1 MGPERR
7 AVLLLLGLAL
17 AGQGIRVWWD
27 RPDTAPGGLVLLPPD
42 STQPLAAQRQRSMAL
57 DRPLG
62 QGEKIDLDKASVD
75 DIARLPRVGRTLAKT
90 IKADRDAHGAFGSL
104 EGLDRVPGVGSGLLA
119 VLAPHAVFSGRPTI
133 EPSVTHRTTVN
144 INAADSAAFE
154 RLAGIGPYMA
164 GRIVAYRNR
173 HGSFGSVDDLLK
185 VGGIGPAT
193 LAKVRESLALQ

>member
-1 MGPERR
+1 M
-7 AVLLLLGLAL
+7 
-17 AGQGIRVWWD
+17 
-27 RPDTAPGGLVLLPPD
+27 
-42 STQPLAAQRQRSMAL
+42 SL
-57 DRPLG
+57 DRPLAP
-62 QGEKIDLDKASVD
+62 GEMIDLDKAMVD

-90 IKADRDAHGAFGSL
+90 INVDRGARGPFGSL
-104 EGLDRVPGVGSGLLA
+104 QGLDRVPGVGPGLLA
-119 VLAPHAVFSGRPTI
+119 VLSPHVVFSGRPTV
-133 EPSVTHRTTVN
+133 EPSVQRATLN

-193 LAKVRESLALQ
+193 LAKVQESLATQ

>member
-7 AVLLLLGLAL
+7 AILLLLGLAL
-17 AGQGIRVWWD
+17 AGQAIRTWWN

-57 DRPLG
+57 DRPLAP
-62 QGEKIDLDKASVD
+62 GEKIDLDKASVD

-90 IKADRDAHGAFGSL
+90 IKADRDARGAFGSL
-104 EGLDRVPGVGSGLLA
+104 EGLDRVSGVGSGLLA
-119 VLAPHAVFSGRPTI
+119 VLSPHVVFSGRPTA
-133 EPSVTHRTTVN
+133 EVSMPHRSIN

-193 LAKVRESLALQ
+193 LAKVRESLAVQ

>member
-7 AVLLLLGLAL
+7 AILLLLGLAL
-17 AGQGIRVWWD
+17 AGQAIRTWWN

-57 DRPLG
+57 DRPLAP
-62 QGEKIDLDKASVD
+62 GEKIDLDKASVD

-90 IKADRDAHGAFGSL
+90 IKADRDARGAFGSL
-104 EGLDRVPGVGSGLLA
+104 EGLDRVSGVGSGLLA
-119 VLAPHAVFSGRPTI
+119 VLAPHVVFSGRPAAESSI
-133 EPSVTHRTTVN
+133 PHRSIN

-193 LAKVRESLALQ
+193 LAKVRESLAVQ

>member
-7 AVLLLLGLAL
+7 AILLLLGLAL
-17 AGQGIRVWWD
+17 AGQGIRVWWN
-27 RPDTAPGGLVLLPPD
+27 RPDTAPGGLVLLPSD
-42 STQPLAAQRQRSMAL
+42 STQPLAAQRERSMAL

-62 QGEKIDLDKASVD
+62 PGEKIDLDKATVD

-90 IKADRDAHGAFGSL
+90 IKADRDARGAFGRL
-104 EGLDRVPGVGSGLLA
+104 EGLDRVPGVGPGLLA
-119 VLAPHAVFSGRPTI
+119 VLAPHVVFSGTPAEASI
-133 EPSVTHRTTVN
+133 PHRSTLN
-144 INAADSAAFE
+144 INAADSAALE

-193 LAKVRESLALQ
+193 LAKVRESLAVQ

>member
-1 MGPERR
+1 MPPERR

-17 AGQGIRVWWD
+17 AGQGIRVWWN

-42 STQPLAAQRQRSMAL
+42 SSQPLAVQRQRSMSL
-57 DRPLG
+57 DRPLAP
-62 QGEKIDLDKASVD
+62 GEMIDLDKATVD

-90 IKADRDAHGAFGSL
+90 INADRDARGPFGSL
-104 EGLDRVPGVGSGLLA
+104 QGLDRVPGVGPGLLA
-119 VLAPHAVFSGRPTI
+119 VLSPHVVFSGRPTV
-133 EPSVTHRTTVN
+133 EPSVQRATLN

-193 LAKVRESLALQ
+193 LAKVRESLATQ